1 MKNKKL
7 EIICIYKSKF
17 GDEFDF
23 PHPIGCIEDDEIAN
37 FEGITG
43 GFFVTLNGYEVIFR
57 KADFD
62 TLLQAISFLLDSL
75 YWLKESP
82 PAERKTVEDDLLT
95 LVLET
100 MSGEKLV
107 LTKVEDGKLTLS
119 FLAANKEQEDRRG
132 YYYCSDI
139 LIDTKDWKEATNK
152 ALEEYFTLAQKVIS
166 INEGQS
172 SRTLNECIDLWEKV
186 RFKREKVRLKR
197 SSLLNSICQLFH
209 KWKLN

>member
-23 PHPIGCIEDDEIAN
+23 PDPIGYIEDDEIAN

-186 RFKREKVRLKR
+186 RFKR